1 MKRAFDL
8 LVSFALLVLL
18 ALPLCAIGLVILLK
32 EGRPVLFRQTRIGRH
47 GTPFSILKFRTMQ
60 VATAPTAAVTSGD
73 RDPRITPTGQW
84 LRRRRLDEFPQLLN
98 VLLGHMS
105 LVGPRPEV
113 PEYVD
118 LEDPRWRKVLSVRP
132 GITGPDS
139 LAFSDE
145 GRHLAAAAD
154 ADAAYREVILPQ
166 KLKIQS
172 DYADQRSLL
181 GDLRL
186 LFRTLGA
193 LRG

>member
-32 EGRPVLFRQTRIGRH
+32 EGRPVFFRHTRIGRH
-47 GTPFSILKFRTMQ
+47 GTPFSILKFRTMR
-60 VATAPTAAVTSGD
+60 VASAPTAAVTSGEA
-73 RDPRITPTGQW
+73 DPRITPTGHW
-84 LRRRRLDEFPQLLN
+84 LRRHRLDEFPQLLN
-98 VLLGHMS
+98 VLLGQMS

-113 PEYVD
+113 PDYVD
-118 LEDPRWRKVLSVRP
+118 LHDEAWRKVLSVRP

-139 LAFSDE
+139 LAFRDE
-145 GRHLAAAAD
+145 GEHLARAAD
-154 ADAAYREVILPQ
+154 ADTLYREVILPE

-172 DYADQRSLL
+172 AYADRQSLL
-181 GDLRL
+181 GDLRI

>member
-47 GTPFSILKFRTMQ
+47 STPFSILKFRTMQ
-60 VATAPTAAVTSGD
+60 VASAPTAAVTSGD

-113 PEYVD
+113 PDYVD

-139 LAFSDE
+139 LAFRDE
-145 GRHLAAAAD
+145 GRQLAAAAD
-154 ADAAYREVILPQ
+154 ADTAYREVILPE
-166 KLKIQS
+166 KLKMQS
-172 DYADQRSLL
+172 DYADRRSML

>member
-18 ALPLCAIGLVILLK
+18 ALPLCAIGIVILLK
-32 EGRPVLFRQTRIGRH
+32 EGRPVFFRQTRIGQH
-47 GTPFSILKFRTMQ
+47 GVPFSILKFRTMR
-60 VATAPTAAVTSGD
+60 VTTEPTAVITSGE
-73 RDPRITPTGQW
+73 RDSRITPTGQW
-84 LRRRRLDEFPQLLN
+84 LRRHRLDEFPQLLN

-113 PEYVD
+113 PDYVEI
-118 LEDPRWRKVLSVRP
+118 EDPLWQKVLSVRP

-139 LAFSDE
+139 LAFRDE
-145 GRHLAAAAD
+145 GQHLAAAAD
-154 ADAAYREVILPQ
+154 ADAVYREVILPQ

-193 LRG
+193 MRG

>member
-1 MKRAFDL
+1 MKRALDL
-8 LVSFALLVLL
+8 LVSIALLVLL

-32 EGRPVLFRQTRIGRH
+32 QGRPILFRQTRVGRH

-60 VATAPTAAVTSGD
+60 VASRLTAAVTSGED
-73 RDPRITPTGQW
+73 DPRITPTGRW
-84 LRRRRLDEFPQLLN
+84 LRRHRLDEFPQLLN

-113 PEYVD
+113 PNYVD
-118 LEDPRWRKVLSVRP
+118 LDDPLWRNALSVRP

-139 LAFSDE
+139 LAFRDE
-145 GRHLAAAAD
+145 GQYLSEAAD
-154 ADAAYREVILPQ
+154 ADAAYRDVILPK
-166 KLKIQS
+166 KLQIQS

-181 GDLRL
+181 GDLRI
-186 LFRTLGA
+186 LFRTFGA